1 MQTVWEENIIYKK
14 IIVTIVAL
22 LSLFNIALSENI
34 PGTPADDKRWKFLV
48 FSNDFT
54 LVFLDTDSYTSYVSQ
69 NEFRHNRCRI
79 ANVWEWH
86 TLGKNNPTN
95 ALYTI
100 CNIIYDFN
108 CKTIQV
114 KRIVEYNK
122 NNSCIDDFT
131 FNDAPVQ
138 VVPGSFGEALLKG
151 VIDYDNQKNI

>member
-1 MQTVWEENIIYKK
+1 MAY
-14 IIVTIVAL
+14 
-22 LSLFNIALSENI
+22 
-34 PGTPADDKRWKFLV
+34 PR
-48 FSNDFT
+48 
-54 LVFLDTDSYTSYVSQ
+54 
-69 NEFRHNRCRI
+69 
-79 ANVWEWH
+79 
-86 TLGKNNPTN
+86 KNNPTN

-151 VIDYDNQKNI
+151 VIDYDNQKSI